1 MNESN
6 YAQQGWQCPI
16 CKRIYSPFTPMCY
29 NCGGEASTSTPF
41 CGSDPTTT
49 GHTLDWMKHDSTT
62 SPNTEIRWT
71 DKVSLDCDGNIRDF
85 NGNILYQLIDRQND
99 VNT

>member
-29 NCGGEASTSTPF
+29 ICGGEVSTST
-41 CGSDPTTT
+41 TTE
-49 GHTLDWMKHDSTT
+49 HTLDWMKHDSTT

-71 DKVSLDCDGNIRDF
+71 DKVSLDCG
-85 NGNILYQLIDRQND
+85 GEE
-99 VNT
+99 